1 MEGQRGNRPAAAFA
15 RRRAILVVP
24 VKFDAAELSNWA
36 TGPEPFSGDGVVAD
50 AESRAGYFDERIRRA
65 LYGVETPCR
74 WHLSTAPAQVRGLE
88 GLEIEAVEL
97 TQARVPREDVNG
109 LLAVHGT
116 LPAPDPLGALASLA
130 HLPPLA
136 GPEARDGFESLG
148 DGAVRIDPRTKRVTT
163 LSFFTPAAELQP
175 VLPAGYEDWSAEE
188 QWLWLLASATPFED
202 YPPDP
207 GLRKE
212 IASSTLRLS
221 RDWSALVLRD
231 GTAFL
236 GRRPDRGA
244 DDPFFGSAELYFRSI
259 YLDALLLGMIQ
270 RAALVSIADD
280 VAALG
285 DPIRRPGAVHA
296 LERRLTE
303 FRNVY
308 WWSHLSGHGSVNDL
322 TAAYGRQ
329 HRLPELSRQVVEEVG
344 YYASQ
349 VQTAAADRAS
359 ALLGLLTLVG
369 LPLGAVIGVF
379 QILSIDSA
387 PALAAAVL
395 AAILASVLVVAT
407 VARPLIDPIVRAV
420 RRGDAEAR

>member
-1 MEGQRGNRPAAAFA
+1 MPGQRGNQSASPFA
-15 RRRAILVVP
+15 RRCAIFVVP
-24 VKFDAAELSNWA
+24 VRFEAARLDGWSA
-36 TGPEPFSGDGVVAD
+36 GPQPFANGDIVAD

-65 LYGVETPCR
+65 LYGGEANHRRHLATP
-74 WHLSTAPAQVRGLE
+74 PAQAPGLE

-97 TQARVPREDVNG
+97 AHARVPHEDVNG
-109 LLAVHGT
+109 FLIVHGT
-116 LPAPDPLGALASLA
+116 LPASDPLRALASLA

-136 GPEARDGFESLG
+136 DPEARDGLESLG
-148 DGAVRIDPRTKRVTT
+148 DGAVRIEPRAKRVTT
-163 LSFFTPAAELQP
+163 LSLFTPAAELPP
-175 VLPAGYEDWSAEE
+175 VIPAGYENWSTEE

-207 GLRKE
+207 SLREE

-231 GTAFL
+231 GAAFL
-236 GRRPDRGA
+236 GRRPDDGD

-285 DPIRRPGAVHA
+285 DPIRCPGAVHA

-308 WWSHLSGHGSVNDL
+308 WWSHLSGHGPVNDL

-359 ALLGLLTLVG
+359 TLLGLLTLVG

-387 PALAAAVL
+387 PALAVAVL

-420 RRGDAEAR
+420 RRGDPG